1 MVIVMRSAYL
11 VEPRKIEIRDVP
23 DPKLESGELLVRI
36 ERALTCGTDL
46 KAYRR
51 GHPLIPMPGPFGHQY
66 AGEVAAVG
74 QEVKGFEIGMPVW
87 GVQSGPCGQCRQCQ
101 KQRYSLC
108 PELQTDM
115 AFGAFAEYLRLPAR
129 VVRQNLLGRPPD
141 MPAQRAAFLEPVS
154 CVVHALERIDWQ
166 GVDRVLVL
174 GLGAMGLLFCQL
186 LPHYTHAAIVAG
198 GRNRQRLAIARGYG
212 LEQVLDVEEISL
224 KDQLEG
230 DRGVDCV
237 IECTGQIDGWH
248 AALGTVDAGG
258 QVLFFGG
265 LPQGTVLEIDTFQL
279 HYQETRVLGSFHF
292 GPPDVR
298 KAARLLENS
307 EVRVDALISG
317 EMGLDDLESAL
328 KQMEA
333 GQGIKYAID
342 PWM

>member
-1 MVIVMRSAYL
+1 MLGKGDSA
-11 VEPRKIEIRDVP
+11 P
-23 DPKLESGELLVRI
+23 
-36 ERALTCGTDL
+36 
-46 KAYRR
+46 
-51 GHPLIPMPGPFGHQY
+51 
-66 AGEVAAVG
+66 
-74 QEVKGFEIGMPVW
+74 W
-87 GVQSGPCGQCRQCQ
+87 GV
-101 KQRYSLC
+101 
-108 PELQTDM
+108 
-115 AFGAFAEYLRLPAR
+115 PAR
-129 VVRQNLLGRPPD
+129 SWRYRWLWRY
-141 MPAQRAAFLEPVS
+141 
-154 CVVHALERIDWQ
+154 
-166 GVDRVLVL
+166 
-174 GLGAMGLLFCQL
+174 LFCQL
-186 LPHYTHAAIVAG
+186 LPHYTRAATVAG
-198 GRNRQRLAIARGYG
+198 GRNPQRLAIARGYG

-258 QVLFFGG
+258 QVLLFGG

-298 KAARLLENS
+298 KAARLLQNS
-307 EVRVDALISG
+307 EVRVDDLISG

-333 GQGIKYAID
+333 GHGIKYAID